1 VFDSLKINFVHGYS
15 MTLFPFWLEW
25 AGVRLVGDHQ
35 VESCGQIKDIIMV
48 SCRGRPWS
56 CGNTLEPHYYGDTL
70 GTW

>member
-1 VFDSLKINFVHGYS
+1 MFDSLKINFVHGYS

-35 VESCGQIKDIIMV
+35 MEKLWADKGYIV
-48 SCRGRPWS
+48 SCKDRPWS
-56 CGNTLEPHYYGDTL
+56 CGNTVEPHYYGDTL